1 MNNPAAIKKCIPA
14 NGLRGQLLYSCA
26 GTYVFRIYDK
36 DYSFKDYDLRHS
48 DLSVIIDDVDAF
60 LYEHIDGGMGKLDH
74 SPETLGFI

>member
-14 NGLRGQLLYSCA
+14 NGLRGQLLDSFD

-36 DYSFKDYDLRHS
+36 DHNFKDYDLLHS
-48 DLSVIIDDVDAF
+48 DLSIIIDDEDAV

-74 SPETLGFI
+74 SPETLGLI